1 MSIHSGF
8 TFHPGFAVR
17 FMSTLCGTALALII
31 SSSALA
37 ADSAP
42 EVKTAATHAG
52 FAAQADNI
60 KGVHT
65 HLHHTLNCLV
75 GPKGDGFDSN
85 EMNPCA
91 DMGNGAI
98 PDNTNDNMM
107 EVLDDAVD
115 KTNSGLQT
123 DDIDKAKAAAAS
135 VKKMLTLQ

>member
-1 MSIHSGF
+1 MSLHSGF
-8 TFHPGFAVR
+8 TFHSGFAVR
-17 FMSTLCGTALALII
+17 FISTLCGAVLALVL

-42 EVKTAATHAG
+42 EIKAAATHAG
-52 FAAQADNI
+52 FASQADNI

-91 DMGNGAI
+91 NMGNGAI
-98 PDNTNDNMM
+98 PDNANDNMM

-115 KTNSGLQT
+115 KTNSGLET
-123 DDIDKAKAAAAS
+123 DDVDKAKAAAAS